1 MPMFSNEEKISVSC
15 FMFILDSL
23 TVYIN
28 SSSHLNTILFQ
39 SVGRIQKRKNESTSE
54 QNSRYWGAVMM
65 MSAFRFL
72 SSSTSF
78 KYPSQKETKTNF
90 FRFTVT
96 HRGLLLL

>member
-39 SVGRIQKRKNESTSE
+39 SVGEYKRERMRVHLNKIQDIGV
-54 QNSRYWGAVMM
+54 Q
-65 MSAFRFL
+65 
-72 SSSTSF
+72 
-78 KYPSQKETKTNF
+78 
-90 FRFTVT
+90 
-96 HRGLLLL
+96 